1 MSKISTGRRL
11 CLVLA
16 SALLSLAALVG
27 AAASLA
33 DAGPEYKPVESPNPT
48 RAECM
53 PGQPYNRHCMT
64 IVTFDF
70 PKEAKLS
77 KGRVPIVK
85 LGCNNSCNHVFFTLK
100 HGKHFA
106 AKSSTW
112 YRGNYTPEVLAKL
125 TPWGKKQLDLNKKLG
140 VVAKVCVH
148 PPGPQ
153 NFCKSHR
160 VMLRA

>member
-1 MSKISTGRRL
+1 MSKIPASRRL
-11 CLVLA
+11 CIVLA
-16 SALLSLAALVG
+16 SALMSLTALVG
-27 AAASLA
+27 AAASMA
-33 DAGPEYKPVESPNPT
+33 DAGPEYKPVENPNPT

-77 KGRVPIVK
+77 KGNVPIVK
-85 LGCNNSCNHVFFTLK
+85 LGCNNSCNHVFFTVK
-100 HGKHFA
+100 HGKHVA
-106 AKSSTW
+106 AKGSTW

-125 TPWGKKQLDLNKKLG
+125 TPWGKKQLHLGKKLS

-153 NFCKSHR
+153 NFCKSHG